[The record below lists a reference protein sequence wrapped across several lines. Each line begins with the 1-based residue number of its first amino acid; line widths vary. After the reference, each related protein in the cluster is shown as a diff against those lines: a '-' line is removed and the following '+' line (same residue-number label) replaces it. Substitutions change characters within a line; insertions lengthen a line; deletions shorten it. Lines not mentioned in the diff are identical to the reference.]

1 MAPRKN
7 SRRSSRR
14 TTHGG
19 ANESLNQGAQF
30 RELLPQGGGAYTE
43 LHGAPVG
50 DQGLLDGN
58 LREMARVGPLDVS
71 IADAARMRDPDQ
83 SGGGRSRKNTM
94 RKSRKNAMRKSR
106 KNAMR
111 KSRKNAMRKSR
122 KSERKSRKSA
132 RKSRSRKA
140 QRKSRKAQRK
150 SRKSARKSRKSARKS
165 RKSAR
170 KSRSRKAQRKMFGG
184 SASYAGAPI
193 AQDSML
199 LSRADAARA
208 GTADFS
214 NPLLKH

>member
-106 KNAMR
+106 K
-111 KSRKNAMRKSR
+111 SERKSR
-122 KSERKSRKSA
+122 KSERKSRKSE

-140 QRKSRKAQRK
+140 QRKSRKAQ
-150 SRKSARKSRKSARKS
+150 RKS

>member
-1 MAPRKN
+1 MAPKKN
-7 SRRSSRR
+7 SRRNRKA
-14 TTHGG
+14 HNGG
-19 ANESLNQGAQF
+19 ANESLNQGVQF

-58 LREMARVGPLDVS
+58 LREMARVGPLDAS
-71 IADAARMRDPDQ
+71 IAAAAGMRDPDQ
-83 SGGGRSRKNTM
+83 SGGGRKSQRKTRKAARKGRKSE
-94 RKSRKNAMRKSR
+94 RKSRKSERKSR
-106 KNAMR
+106 KGR
-111 KSRKNAMRKSR
+111 KSERKSR
-122 KSERKSRKSA
+122 KSERKSRKSE
-132 RKSRSRKA
+132 
-140 QRKSRKAQRK
+140 RKSRKAQRK
-150 SRKSARKSRKSARKS
+150 GRKSERKGRKSERKG
-165 RKSAR
+165 
-170 KSRSRKAQRKMFGG
+170 RKMFGG

>member
-106 KNAMR
+106 TNAMR
-111 KSRKNAMRKSR
+111 KSRKNAKRKSR

-140 QRKSRKAQRK
+140 QRKSRKAQ
-150 SRKSARKSRKSARKS
+150 RKSRKSARKS